1 MPAPNTEDAHLYLQ
15 LLEMSQQPHFVE
27 SRRWVAHELEA
38 QSLEALN
45 AAHPEGSEERGRI
58 AGVLGFYESVGA
70 LVSRGLLHEDLFF
83 DAPLGFEH
91 VWSRTQ
97 ALVLD
102 WQKSAGDESTFENL
116 VWLAR
121 RQESWRESVW
131 KPKEETAP
139 VDRPPATKV
148 WGETT
153 GHVGFTR
160 D

>member
-1 MPAPNTEDAHLYLQ
+1 MPAPTGEDAHIYLQ
-15 LLEMSQQPHFVE
+15 LLEMTQQPHFIE
-27 SRRWVAHELEA
+27 SRRWVAHELDVN
-38 QSLEALN
+38 SVKALD
-45 AAHPEGSEERGRI
+45 AKYPEGSAERGRV

-91 VWSRTQ
+91 VWSRTE

-102 WQKSAGDESTFENL
+102 WQKASGNAAVFENL
-116 VWLAR
+116 AWLAQR
-121 RQESWRESVW
+121 YESWRETVW
-131 KPKEETAP
+131 KPKAESNPPDKAP
-139 VDRPPATKV
+139 GKV
-148 WGETT
+148 WGETV

>member
-1 MPAPNTEDAHLYLQ
+1 MPAPTGEDAHIYLQ
-15 LLEMSQQPHFVE
+15 LLEMTQQPQFITD
-27 SRRWVAHELEA
+27 RRWVGHELDA
-38 QSLEALN
+38 DSLKSLN
-45 AAHPEGSEERGRI
+45 SKHPEGSEERGRV
-58 AGVLGFYESVGA
+58 AGVLGFYESIGA

-97 ALVLD
+97 KLVED
-102 WQKSAGDESTFENL
+102 WQKASGNPAVFENL

-121 RQESWRESVW
+121 RYESWRETVW
-131 KPKEETAP
+131 KPKAETTP
-139 VDRPPATKV
+139 TSSPPGKV